1 MRMSASCPRSEARPR
16 AARGFTLLELLVVLG
31 LIAMM
36 AALVAPRLHK
46 TYQAIVS
53 SGDRAETARQLER
66 LPLVAR
72 DLGRAIEIDA
82 DEGAELARYLALPEG
97 WSVRALDPVLVEASG
112 LCHATRVRVEGAGS
126 TETWSLAA
134 PDCGVADVP

>member
-1 MRMSASCPRSEARPR
+1 MSASCRRNDAASR

-36 AALVAPRLHK
+36 AGLVAPRLQQ
-46 TYQAIVS
+46 TYNAIVS

-72 DLGRAIEIDA
+72 EQGRAIEIDE
-82 DEGAELARYLALPEG
+82 DSGAELARFLALPDG
-97 WSVRALDPVLVEASG
+97 WNVRAIDPVSVEASG
-112 LCHATRVRVEGAGS
+112 LCHATRVRVEGGGGV
-126 TETWSLAA
+126 ETWTLRA

>member
-1 MRMSASCPRSEARPR
+1 MRMSASCRRSNAWPR
-16 AARGFTLLELLVVLG
+16 ATRGFTLLELLIVLG

-66 LPLVAR
+66 LPLIAR
-72 DLGRAIEIDA
+72 DLGRAIEIEED
-82 DEGAELARYLALPEG
+82 DGAELARYLALPDG
-97 WSVRALDPVLVEASG
+97 WSVRALDPVRVEASG
-112 LCHATRVRVEGAGS
+112 LCNATRVRVQGAGS
-126 TETWSLAA
+126 TETWTLVA